1 LLVETVAAFLGV
13 AAFAVLFRVPV
24 KSVVPAGLAG
34 ATSWGI
40 YSALLETGMSRF
52 AAGFASAATLSA
64 LAEWGAKRLRIPVS
78 ILVVPGIIPLVP
90 GADAYFA
97 VLAFV
102 QGQDQEGLRIA
113 VQTMLAALSVAAG
126 IVTAST
132 LVRSVRQ
139 RER

>member
-1 LLVETVAAFLGV
+1 
-13 AAFAVLFRVPV
+13 
-24 KSVVPAGLAG
+24 
-34 ATSWGI
+34 
-40 YSALLETGMSRF
+40 MSRF

-97 VLAFV
+97 MLAFI